1 MVQNYISDNIEYL
14 LREKRIKQTDFAV
27 MFDLGRGVV
36 NQYIQKRSL
45 PKIETIQRICSHFKI
60 SIDDFVNKPL
70 AEARKSATPEP
81 EAPQTA
87 KYVELLEKSLQDKEE
102 IIAALRERLARY
114 ESGDRKN
121 TA

>member
-1 MVQNYISDNIEYL
+1 MQNYISDNIEYL

-70 AEARKSATPEP
+70 AEARKSATTEP
-81 EAPQTA
+81 ESPQTA